1 MQCNHLLLPK
11 STFVLWRVLTQMHKV
26 NYCTCAAHWENPV
39 YDCCAYV
46 HLCNFNLLT
55 ISSEIFYIFVLNIPN
70 TIFKLEHLQLDIYWL
85 TREFIGN
92 SIFIS
97 LIVLVW
103 NTISVYV
110 ARAIACKT
118 RFFFV
123 LLKKSADFCFI
134 NNLRKLDFVVEM
146 SSLKYLVVNKST
158 NDQQSYLDSK
168 YN

>member
-1 MQCNHLLLPK
+1 MAKNTINFPHIFFPIWSMGLFCNGRISPHRW
-11 STFVLWRVLTQMHKV
+11 TR
-26 NYCTCAAHWENPV
+26 PV
-39 YDCCAYV
+39 
-46 HLCNFNLLT
+46 T

-70 TIFKLEHLQLDIYWL
+70 TIFKLEHLKLDIYCL